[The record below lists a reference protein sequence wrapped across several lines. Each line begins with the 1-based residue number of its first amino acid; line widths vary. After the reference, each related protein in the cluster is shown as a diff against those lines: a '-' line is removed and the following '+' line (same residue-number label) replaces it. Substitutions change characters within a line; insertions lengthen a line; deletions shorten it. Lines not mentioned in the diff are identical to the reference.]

1 MNVINQQ
8 PATSKTMINCT
19 QSTFEVLRSKEW
31 LITNGIGGYASG
43 TLSGANS
50 RRYHGMLVAS
60 LNPPTNRKVLVGKV
74 EESIALK
81 RDHQIELSA
90 NQYPNAIHPKGH
102 QYLATFEQ
110 NPLPTF
116 RFEVNGHILEKSIF
130 MVYGRNATIIEYKNL
145 GTQSIPLA
153 MTPFLVDRD
162 YHGLFREGRVFDFY
176 YEKIGEVLKIHS
188 RYGAPPLYIK
198 QTGGHFEETR
208 YWIKNLEYEG
218 EKYRGLD
225 YYEDANVIGKF
236 HHLLAPQK
244 SCFLVMTTDPNI
256 LESEPAALKK
266 SELSRLKKLNPKGNK
281 DEFLRD
287 LSIAADQFIVK
298 RASTDSFSI
307 LAGYHWFT
315 DWGRDTMIALRGLG
329 IAVGRKKESQSILK
343 TFFKNI
349 DRGMLPNRFPDYDHD
364 EVEYN
369 TVDATLWLFV
379 ALYEYYQKFQDI
391 TFIKQNF
398 KYLTDIINHHFQGT
412 RYNIHLTE
420 QGFLWAGEE
429 GVQLTW
435 MDAKV
440 GDYVVTPREGC
451 AVEIQALWYNALM
464 IYQFFHKELALKIS
478 PISAQ
483 SAYVAKHI
491 KQYFSVYFY
500 NSKNYLNDV
509 IVPNEY
515 VNDATNPNKFADEAI
530 RPNQIFVLSLPF
542 NLLNKNEQKQV
553 FSNVKKYLFTPLG
566 LRSLNID
573 NPQFKPIYA
582 GNQWDRDTAY
592 HQGTVWSWLLGD
604 YWLAYLK
611 LNNCS
616 AKAKTTVLNEMN
628 ALKHHFYQD
637 NCINGISEIFDGENP
652 KEGRGTVQ
660 QAWSVGA
667 LIMVFELL

>member
-1 MNVINQQ
+1 
-8 PATSKTMINCT
+8 MINCT
-19 QSTFEVLRSKEW
+19 QPSFEDLRSKEW

-74 EESIALK
+74 EESIALR
-81 RDHQIELSA
+81 RDHQVELSA
-90 NQYPNAIHPKGH
+90 NQYPNAVHPKGY
-102 QYLATFEQ
+102 QYLTQFEQ

-116 RFEVNGHILEKSIF
+116 RYEINGHILQKSIF
-130 MVYGRNATIIEYKNL
+130 MVDGKNATVIEYKNL

-153 MTPFLVDRD
+153 MTPFLVDKD
-162 YHGLFREGRVFDFY
+162 YHGIFHEGRVFDFY
-176 YEKIGEVLKIHS
+176 YEKIGDILKIHS

-198 QTGGHFEETR
+198 QTQGQFEENR

-218 EKYRGLD
+218 EKYRGLE
-225 YYEDANVIGKF
+225 YHEDANVIGKF
-236 HHLLAPQK
+236 HHLIAPGK
-244 SCFLVMTTDPNI
+244 SCFLVMTTDANV
-256 LESEPAALKK
+256 LESNPADLKK
-266 SELSRLKKLNPKGNK
+266 RELSRLKKLNPKGNK
-281 DEFLRD
+281 DTFLKD
-287 LSIAADQFIVK
+287 LSITADQFIVK

-315 DWGRDTMIALRGLG
+315 DWGRDTMIAF
-329 IAVGRKKESQSILK
+329 E
-343 TFFKNI
+343 NI

-379 ALYEYYQKFQDI
+379 ALYEYYQKFKDT
-391 TFIKQNF
+391 TFIKKNF
-398 KYLTDIINHHFQGT
+398 THLTDILKHHFEGT
-412 RYNIHLTE
+412 RYSIHVTDE
-420 QGFLWAGEE
+420 GFLWAGEA

-440 GDYVVTPREGC
+440 GDFVVTPREGC

-464 IYQFFHKELALKIS
+464 IYQFFQEELGQECPNDIL
-478 PISAQ
+478 
-483 SAYVAKHI
+483 AKSKAVSTQI
-491 KQYFSVYFY
+491 KKHFSTSFY
-500 NSKNYLNDV
+500 NDKGYLNDV
-509 IVPNEY
+509 VISEESV
-515 VNDATNPNKFADEAI
+515 DAAI
-530 RPNQIFVLSLPF
+530 RPNQIFALSLPF
-542 NLLNKNEQKQV
+542 DLLNKTAQKQV
-553 FSNVKKYLFTPLG
+553 FKNVKDYLFTPLG
-566 LRSLNID
+566 LRSLNTE

-582 GNQWDRDTAY
+582 GDQWHRDTAY

-611 LNNCS
+611 LNNYS
-616 AKAKTTVLNEMN
+616 AKAKATVLNEMN

-637 NCINGISEIFDGENP
+637 NCINGISEIFDGADP
-652 KEGRGTVQ
+652 KAGRGTVQ

-667 LIMVFELL
+667 LIMVLELVR

>member
-1 MNVINQQ
+1 
-8 PATSKTMINCT
+8 MINCT
-19 QSTFEVLRSKEW
+19 QPTFEDLRSKEW

-50 RRYHGMLVAS
+50 RRYHGMLIAS

-74 EESIALK
+74 EESIALR
-81 RDHQIELSA
+81 RDHQVELSA
-90 NQYPNAIHPKGH
+90 NQYPNAVHPKGY
-102 QYLATFEQ
+102 QYLTEFEQ

-116 RFEVNGHILEKSIF
+116 RYEINGHILQKSIF
-130 MVYGRNATIIEYKNL
+130 MVYGKNATIIEYKNL

-162 YHGLFREGRVFDFY
+162 YHGLFHEGRVFDFY
-176 YEKIGEVLKIHS
+176 YEKIGDILKIHS

-198 QTGGHFEETR
+198 QERGKFEENR

-225 YYEDANVIGKF
+225 YHEDANVIGKF
-236 HHLLAPQK
+236 HNLLAPGK
-244 SCFLVMTTDPNI
+244 SCFLVMTTDANI
-256 LESEPAALKK
+256 LESNPADLKK
-266 SELSRLKKLNPKGNK
+266 STLSRLNKLNPKGNK
-281 DEFLRD
+281 AAFLKD

-315 DWGRDTMIALRGLG
+315 DWGRDTMIALRGLS
-329 IAVGRKKESQSILK
+329 IATGRKKESQSILK
-343 TFFKNI
+343 TFFDNI

-379 ALYEYYQKFQDI
+379 ALYEYYQKFQDK

-398 KYLTDIINHHFQGT
+398 KHLTDILSHHFAGT
-412 RYNIHLTE
+412 RYSIHVTAE
-420 QGFLWAGEE
+420 GFLWAGEA

-440 GDYVVTPREGC
+440 DGFVVTPREGC
-451 AVEIQALWYNALM
+451 AVEIQALWYNALK
-464 IYQFFHKELALKIS
+464 IYQFFQAELALKCPDEILTKSKTIS
-478 PISAQ
+478 TQIK
-483 SAYVAKHI
+483 KH
-491 KQYFSVYFY
+491 FSPAFY
-500 NSKNYLNDV
+500 NENGYLNDV
-509 IVPNEY
+509 II
-515 VNDATNPNKFADEAI
+515 PNKSVDNAI

-542 NLLNKNEQKQV
+542 DLLNKNQQKKV
-553 FSNVKKYLFTPLG
+553 FKNVKDYLFTPLG
-566 LRSLNID
+566 LRSLNVE
-573 NPQFKPIYA
+573 NPQFKPIYE
-582 GNQWDRDTAY
+582 GDQWHRDTAY

-611 LNNCS
+611 LNNHS
-616 AKAKTTVLNEMN
+616 DKAKATVLNEMN

-637 NCINGISEIFDGENP
+637 NCINGISEIFDGAHPEA
-652 KEGRGTVQ
+652 GRGTVQ

-667 LIMVFELL
+667 LIMVLNLL